1 MNKHTY
7 THILYVILCIYMLG
21 ISAVLQAQ
29 TASFTVSRNTKC
41 VPSTATFV
49 NTSQGNII
57 AVDWNFG
64 DNSTH
69 YTSISPDPQHPYDN
83 AGTYIITL
91 IVTFSGNIKDTA
103 TRVINVYPRPAFT
116 FFANMDSIC
125 AGECVWFSS
134 VISQSNGVRSYFWD
148 FGDGM
153 SSNAASPVHCYT
165 NNADRNYNVSLTLTD
180 TNGCDSIISFNNYIT
195 VGHVP
200 QADFTTNDTFF
211 CGGAASATVRFTN
224 TTDYADS
231 NRYVWLF
238 GDNSTSHLKSPS
250 HTYTFNNQTTGYDVT
265 LIATTPFGCT
275 DTITHKNIIHVGQ
288 FEPHISLSDSIF
300 CYTPATIV
308 LTGTDNGATYEW
320 TIDTNTY
327 TSTYRSIMYDYFTPG
342 EKTIYVKATSAEGC
356 IGYDTLHIRIYRQ
369 DTASIHI
376 DSMGCYPDFR
386 LVFSNTTDYM
396 YDDNLGLESVK
407 WVFLNENDTMYGNTC
422 YRDYKQYIIPA
433 YIGKVYVTTPYG
445 CELPP
450 ATFYYHLTPPD
461 ISWKTITDSSHCGAH
476 DVCFTNFYCS
486 KKDSFDMDLTIY
498 WDYDG
503 DLNDSSI
510 YTHISYYDTICHH
523 YDTGVYTMCV
533 IFDDTC
539 LLYHMEHFEYG
550 LKPITN
556 FRYSFV
562 QDCYSTFSFDV
573 EIYDSTDA
581 NGNPVAGVKYDT
593 YHWYDPDYPSIP
605 IIVDGPRVQVP
616 HLGLQRLALVTA
628 HNLCLSDIVYAD
640 SVAYICPPAINSYST
655 LPEDSHLYCDT
666 TKVLFQPAYQLYGDA
681 TMAQWYF
688 GDAPDLD
695 SQTTTG
701 LIPPDSAVI
710 FDFWQSQNNALFTQ
724 KGYFYNTIIA
734 INDDSNNI
742 YSPTYNRC
750 KYCEDTS
757 FKTLLISVIETNMT
771 DSVHICKGTNFSLYD
786 SSICNIKLDYWGFLL
801 DNLNPP
807 YDRLMY
813 DSIQFSYKNTHTM
826 NSNHLQGGTVYS
838 GTMYNIDSIGC
849 KREQTV
855 NLYVNPASKA
865 AFVSGRDSINWHM
878 KNEVFCANK
887 PDTFYLQ
894 DRSYTDPP
902 YDSTRIVQRLWVING
917 DSSYLTNPTYVS
929 DTAAGFY
936 NVLLAITNEYDCKT
950 VTNAAGYI
958 LVKRINA
965 MFTPNKHIICNSD
978 DVVFTN
984 TSSITPT
991 NDSTFI
997 CTWDWG
1003 DSTSSTSIGNAVM
1016 KHHYTYQPGLDTI
1029 IVNLTIQSEDIDC
1042 METYT
1047 DTIYMSS
1054 IKALF
1059 TDTGHV
1065 YPCPGPVGRTITFQ
1079 DSSMGNVIWWKWNFG
1094 DSASGTA
1101 NEAVGNEADTV
1112 IHNYGQSGYYDLT
1125 LIVHDDIGC
1134 YDTLILPQ
1142 YVYIDGPV
1150 GDFSYAP
1157 LSGCTDLDV
1166 TFTPHIVN
1174 ADTFIVNPDGANT
1187 ITRGGTHIND
1197 TAIFTYNKP
1206 KPYVPYFYLIKWTN
1220 HNGIMEQCIT
1230 EWRGEDT
1237 IWAIQVEAGFTTD
1250 SIYCPNTAVT
1260 FNNST
1265 FTNPRSA
1272 GIDSVL
1278 WDYGNGSTSHDY
1290 NGSTTYT
1297 QWGSYN
1303 VLMHVYAKQCDTIIT
1318 KPIYVIKL
1326 PELTFLPDT
1335 VANCGES
1342 NAIFTLQDSS
1352 YNDSIMQYAWL
1363 WCDGDQS
1370 SDYPYE
1376 RSFSAGGTYDY
1387 QVEVIFKEGLCK
1399 ATYYD
1404 TVEVINSPLP
1414 TAEYEANPWTCKYG
1428 SNIAFTDKST
1438 SLVGQ
1443 IISWYWDFDDNT
1455 YDTIANPNH
1464 TYVGTS
1470 GIFNVMLKVIDSYG
1484 CEDTVIH
1491 QVKVLEGMDFP
1502 NIFTPDGYCEG
1513 VPCVF
1518 KPLADNGY
1526 FEQFSITIYNRWGN
1540 IVWQQQCSAPN
1551 CPDYDNSFWWNGR
1564 DLRGNKVSDGVYYW
1578 VVNAVP
1584 MSGEQPVILNG
1595 SVTVVNNQ

>member
-1 MNKHTY
+1 MNQHFY
-7 THILYVILCIYMLG
+7 TWLKYTILCLGMLC
-21 ISAVLQAQ
+21 INTTLQAQ
-29 TASFTVSRNTKC
+29 TASFTVNLNTHC
-41 VPSTATFV
+41 VPSTATLV

-69 YTSISPDPQHPYDN
+69 YTSLTPNIQHPYDN

-224 TTDYADS
+224 TTDSDS

-238 GDNSTSHLKSPS
+238 GDNSNSYLKSPS
-250 HTYTFNNQTTGYDVT
+250 HTYTFNNQSTGYDVT
-265 LIATTPFGCT
+265 LIATSPFGCA
-275 DTITHKNIIHVGQ
+275 DTITHKNLIHVGQ
-288 FEPHISLSDSIF
+288 FEPHISISDSIF

-396 YDDNLGLESVK
+396 YNDNLGLESVK
-407 WVFLNENDTMYGNTC
+407 YVFLNENDTMYGNTC

-433 YIGKVYVTTPYG
+433 YAGKIYVTTPYG

-450 ATFYYHLTPPD
+450 TTFFYQLTPPD
-461 ISWKTITDSSHCGAH
+461 ITWKTITDSSHCGAH

-486 KKDSFDMDLTIY
+486 KKDSFDMNLTIY

-523 YDTGVYTMCV
+523 YDTGLYTMCV

-539 LLYHMEHFEYG
+539 LLYHIEHFEYG

-581 NGNPVAGVKYDT
+581 NGNPVAGVKHDT
-593 YHWYDPDYPSIP
+593 YHWYNPDDPSIP

-628 HNLCLSDIVYAD
+628 HHLCLSDIVYAD

-710 FDFWQSQNNALFTQ
+710 FDFWQSKNNALFTQ

-757 FKTLLISVIETNMT
+757 FKTLLISVIDTNMT
-771 DSVHICKGTNFSLYD
+771 DSVNICKGTSFTLYD
-786 SSICNIKLDYWGFLL
+786 SSICNIPLFNWGFSLH
-801 DNLNPP
+801 NRNN
-807 YDRLMY
+807 YS
-813 DSIQFSYKNTHTM
+813 DSIAYESISFKYKNFHTL
-826 NSNHLQGGTVYS
+826 NSNYLQSGTVYS
-838 GTMYNIDSIGC
+838 GIIYNDDSLGC
-849 KREQTV
+849 YREQNA
-855 NLYVNPASKA
+855 NLYVNPSSKA
-865 AFVSGRDSINWHM
+865 AFVSGRDSTNWHM
-878 KNEVFCANK
+878 KNEIFCANR

-894 DRSYTDPP
+894 DQSYTEAP
-902 YDSTRIVQRLWVING
+902 YENTIITQRLWVVNG
-917 DSSYLTNPTYVS
+917 DSSYMTNPTYVS

-950 VTNAAGYI
+950 ITNAAGYL
-958 LVKRINA
+958 LVKKINA
-965 MFTPNKHIICNSD
+965 FFSPNKHIICNTD

-984 TSSITPT
+984 TSSIAPT
-991 NDSTFI
+991 SDTTFI
-997 CTWDWG
+997 CTWNWG
-1003 DSTSSTSIGNAVM
+1003 DSTTSTSIGNATM
-1016 KHHYTYQPGLDTI
+1016 KHHYEYQPGLDTI
-1029 IVNLTIQSEDIDC
+1029 IVSLTIQCEDVDC
-1042 METYT
+1042 IETFY
-1047 DTIYMSS
+1047 DTIYMSN
-1054 IKALF
+1054 IKAMF

-1065 YPCPGPVGRTITFQ
+1065 FPCPGPVGRTITYQ
-1079 DSSMGNVIWWKWNFG
+1079 NSSTGNITWWKWNFG
-1094 DSASGTA
+1094 DTASGSA
-1101 NEAVGNEADTV
+1101 NEAVGGEADTV
-1112 IHNYGQSGYYDLT
+1112 IHNYNMPGYYDIS
-1125 LIVHDDIGC
+1125 LIVLDDIGC
-1134 YDTLILPQ
+1134 YDTLIMPQ

-1150 GDFSYAP
+1150 GDFSYTPIA
-1157 LSGCTDLDV
+1157 GCTDLEV
-1166 TFTPHIVN
+1166 CFTPHIVN
-1174 ADTFIVNPDGANT
+1174 ADTFIVNPNGANT
-1187 ITRGGTHIND
+1187 ITRGGTLIND
-1197 TAIFTYNKP
+1197 TCLFTYTRP

-1220 HNGIMEQCIT
+1220 HNGKMEQCIT

-1237 IWAIQVEAGFTTD
+1237 IWAIQMEPGFTTD
-1250 SIYCPNTAVT
+1250 SIYCPNTPVT
-1260 FNNST
+1260 FNNTT

-1278 WDYGNGSTSHDY
+1278 WDFGNGNTSHDY
-1290 NGSTTYT
+1290 DGNTLYSL
-1297 QWGSYN
+1297 WGTYN
-1303 VLMHVYAKQCDTIIT
+1303 VNMHVYAKQCDTIIT
-1318 KPIYVIKL
+1318 KPISVIEL
-1326 PELTFLPDT
+1326 PQLAFVPDT
-1335 VANCGES
+1335 VTDCGES
-1342 NAIFTLQDSS
+1342 NAIFTLQDSI
-1352 YNDSIMQYAWL
+1352 YRDSIMQYTWL
-1363 WCDGDQS
+1363 WCDGEQS

-1376 RSFSAGGTYDY
+1376 RSFSSGGSYPY
-1387 QVEVIFKEGLCK
+1387 KVEVIFKQSGCN

-1404 TVEVINSPLP
+1404 TIEVINSPLP
-1414 TAEYEANPWTCKYG
+1414 TAEYEADPWTCKYG
-1428 SNIAFTDKST
+1428 DSIAFTDKST
-1438 SLVGQ
+1438 TVVGH
-1443 IISWYWDFDDNT
+1443 IISWFWDFDDNS
-1455 YDTIANPNH
+1455 YDSVPNPSH
-1464 TYVGTS
+1464 TYTGAS
-1470 GIFNVMLKVIDSYG
+1470 GIFKVMLKITDSYG

-1491 QVKVLEGMDFP
+1491 EVKVLEGMDFP
-1502 NIFTPDGYCEG
+1502 NIFTPNGYYEG
-1513 VPCVF
+1513 APCVF

-1540 IVWQQQCSAPN
+1540 IVWEQQCSAPN
-1551 CPDYDNSFWWNGR
+1551 CPDYDNSFWWNGCDR
-1564 DLRGNKVSDGVYYW
+1564 MGHKVSDGVYYW

-1595 SVTVVNNQ
+1595 SVTVTNNQ